1 MRYMEVFGMILIYVK
16 ISYFLSLIDSLAP
29 LMDIIFKIFQDMK
42 HFILIFTIFLAGISS
57 CFYLIAQNQL
67 EFDEISDSQL
77 KIVGVPYA
85 SIQGSLWYVFDNFV
99 LGNGNTQPF
108 NIGEK
113 SQRWI
118 LFPISIASS
127 FLMLIHLLNML
138 IAIMGNTFAERS

>member
-1 MRYMEVFGMILIYVK
+1 MFGMILIYVK

-99 LGNGNTQPF
+99 LGNGNIQPF